1 MKRNFYFNLA
11 IFLCLAVLTNC
22 FADTA
27 DLSEPMKQSLVY
39 LEVSS
44 SSYDLSQP
52 WKQTPISKKS
62 GYGCAVGP
70 YEVLTIAE
78 NVANAS
84 FVQTKRYGENE
95 YITATVK
102 IVDYEYNLCLLELD
116 KDAIGT
122 PLTPLS
128 FKELYPKGKQLNTY
142 WLSSANHLRTARSTL
157 DRAEMNHSLV
167 SFVSTLTYFATNV
180 SRPFGAARCAA
191 MKKTLS
197 VSPPGGRNQTLESSP
212 PK

>member
-78 NVANAS
+78 NAQAS
-84 FVQTKRYGENE
+84 FRQSV
-95 YITATVK
+95 TVRM
-102 IVDYEYNLCLLELD
+102 
-116 KDAIGT
+116 
-122 PLTPLS
+122 
-128 FKELYPKGKQLNTY
+128 NT
-142 WLSSANHLRTARSTL
+142 
-157 DRAEMNHSLV
+157 
-167 SFVSTLTYFATNV
+167 
-180 SRPFGAARCAA
+180 SRPLLRSWTTSTIFACWNSI
-191 MKKTLS
+191 KT
-197 VSPPGGRNQTLESSP
+197 R
-212 PK
+212 